1 MSETHFETTS
11 REMMAFIEQSPTC
24 YHAVRHFQTLL
35 DAAGFQPLREHE
47 PWKLAPGGR
56 YYTVRNGSSIIAF
69 SLPAAPYQGFLI
81 AAAHS
86 DSPCFKIKEK
96 SSLETAGQYVRLNVE
111 PYGGMLMFP
120 WFDRPLSVAGRVT
133 AMTGQGIE
141 TRLVNMDRDLV
152 LIPSLAIHMNRSAN
166 QNASLNP
173 QKDLL
178 PLYSMAGAVPLRELI
193 AGAAGVRPD
202 AILSHD
208 LFVCCRMPGTVWGA
222 NREFI
227 ASPRLDDLQCAWAA
241 MTALLQAENST
252 HIPLCA
258 VFDNEEVG
266 SGTKQGAGST
276 FLEDVMKRISDV
288 TGHSREE
295 YQIQIARSFMLSAD
309 NAHALHPN
317 YPEKADDA
325 NRPFLNGGV
334 VLKYSANQKYTTDS
348 VSAALFLAICRKA
361 GVPVQVFANRSDIP
375 GGSTLG
381 NISSSHVSLNT
392 ADIGLAQ
399 LAMHSP
405 FETAGVKDTLYLVRA
420 LTAFFGSRL
429 TCLGDGSYRLE

>member
-1 MSETHFETTS
+1 
-11 REMMAFIEQSPTC
+11 
-24 YHAVRHFQTLL
+24 
-35 DAAGFQPLREHE
+35 
-47 PWKLAPGGR
+47 
-56 YYTVRNGSSIIAF
+56 
-69 SLPAAPYQGFLI
+69 
-81 AAAHS
+81 
-86 DSPCFKIKEK
+86 
-96 SSLETAGQYVRLNVE
+96 
-111 PYGGMLMFP
+111 
-120 WFDRPLSVAGRVT
+120 
-133 AMTGQGIE
+133 
-141 TRLVNMDRDLV
+141 
-152 LIPSLAIHMNRSAN
+152 
-166 QNASLNP
+166 
-173 QKDLL
+173 
-178 PLYSMAGAVPLRELI
+178 
-193 AGAAGVRPD
+193 
-202 AILSHD
+202 
-208 LFVCCRMPGTVWGA
+208 
-222 NREFI
+222 
-227 ASPRLDDLQCAWAA
+227 
-241 MTALLQAENST
+241 
-252 HIPLCA
+252 
-258 VFDNEEVG
+258 
-266 SGTKQGAGST
+266 
-276 FLEDVMKRISDV
+276 MKRISDV